1 MTREEAVTEYMNVVS
16 AVFKAEKALHDKW
29 NPRLAEAKFHS
40 KQEQEKVAQDYLYAI
55 AEEIV
60 SKTTDE
66 ELAKL

>member
-1 MTREEAVTEYMNVVS
+1 MDVVS
-16 AVFKAEKALHDKW
+16 AVFQAEDAINAKSPTWKA
-29 NPRLAEAKFHS
+29 RLAEAKFAD
-40 KQEQEKVAQDYLYAI
+40 QETRDKVAQDYLYAI